1 MTYFARFL
9 SLLLPLFFFFE
20 LFVSLSLPT
29 VPSKPYKL
37 EVDSFTGEL
46 RDIPSEKHETII
58 SIGKYKG
65 RSYREAFTENEDYF
79 YDYVLVECLE
89 KKWKVREE
97 FKEMGE
103 YAWEMWRR
111 NHLITVAINDHK
123 ERKYRWRDAAHAVNT
138 GMERPENPHK
148 SWIDM
153 YEYFTDLERSDLMC
167 CVQEKST
174 QDNSG
179 KWINA
184 APCPNRATLGAH
196 IFVKGNYLIPAIVPM
211 CTSCN
216 NKRNFDLDTT
226 KKYKFHLRDGTMILN
241 LLNHEAE
248 NSALHKTAKYPKCE
262 VFSRRTRYDPVEEE
276 GEEEVSLSEYMSM
289 HENI

>member
-9 SLLLPLFFFFE
+9 SLLLPLFFFFK

-37 EVDSFTGEL
+37 EVNSFTGEL
-46 RDIPSEKHETII
+46 TDLPSEKHETII

-65 RSYREAFTENEDYF
+65 RSYREVFTENEDYF
-79 YDYVLVECLE
+79 IWVLFKCVE

-97 FKEMGE
+97 FKEMDEEFEEMGK
-103 YAWEMWRR
+103 YVWEMWRR
-111 NHLITVAINDHK
+111 NDLITVAINDHK
-123 ERKYRWRDAAHAVNT
+123 ERKYRRRDAVHAVNT
-138 GMERPENPHK
+138 GKERPENPHK

-153 YEYFTDLERSDLMC
+153 YVYFTDLERSDLMC

-179 KWINA
+179 KWINV

-196 IFVKGNYLIPAIVPM
+196 IFVKGNHLIPSIVPM

-216 NKRNFDLDTT
+216 NKRNYDWDTT

-241 LLNHEAE
+241 LLMEVE
-248 NSALHKTAKYPKCE
+248 NSPLHKTAKYPKYE

-276 GEEEVSLSEYMSM
+276 GEEEVSLSEY
-289 HENI
+289 I